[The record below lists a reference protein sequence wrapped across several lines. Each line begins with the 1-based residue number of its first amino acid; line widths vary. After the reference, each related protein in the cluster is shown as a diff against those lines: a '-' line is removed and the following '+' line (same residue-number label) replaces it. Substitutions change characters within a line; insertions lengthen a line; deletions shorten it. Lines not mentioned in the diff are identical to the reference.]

1 MGRLFKRYK
10 NIEDEFFDLDHENKK
25 ALMKLEFEK
34 PSDIFDK
41 NAVTKLPVLSDDFLD
56 WVLACFEYAPHNYK
70 IDLDIAFTEMEG
82 YSEEQLKDIF
92 FKNMVLEGKK
102 SLKTTHVKNFIALGL
117 AITGLVLLISMILL
131 MSLWNDG
138 GIAKEVISYIFDIA
152 TTVTFWEAMTI
163 WIVENKEKRELTGR
177 FVRKYDSITF
187 HKK

>member
-1 MGRLFKRYK
+1 MGRLLKQYK
-10 NIEDEFFDLDHENKK
+10 NIEDEFFDLDHANKK

-56 WVLACFEYAPHNYK
+56 WVLACFEYAPHSYK

-102 SLKTTHVKNFIALGL
+102 SLKATHVKNFIALGL
-117 AITGLVLLISMILL
+117 
-131 MSLWNDG
+131 
-138 GIAKEVISYIFDIA
+138 
-152 TTVTFWEAMTI
+152 
-163 WIVENKEKRELTGR
+163 
-177 FVRKYDSITF
+177 
-187 HKK
+187 